1 MKIKSLILKSA
12 LLVSF
17 FLGGSLYSQDKIDE
31 ERKALSKD
39 ERIEIELDSIR
50 EIILKSRTY
59 KRSIRTNSPKYKIT
73 ISPYEL
79 AGAEAPDWW
88 SERQA
93 YDISYVLLKALNHY
107 PGLEAKLSRT
117 WEQNLLEKE
126 NIFKLPENEQK
137 KVDLDNK
144 ESENFITTIQDKF
157 LRILN
162 KGNQSVLKNGV
173 KLEPKVEP
181 QNIYINPIINEYK
194 FQTLSPKVKGF
205 GLGFVALNSKTCSN
219 ETFLDSSY
227 QISKPFDAQ
236 SSSSGFILDE
246 IVSKQLIT
254 KKTKGSSLNF
264 NLLVGGTGG
273 GKYKPPEKPVKE
285 IIYSSVVDAAEGIY
299 CAISEDKQCL
309 KYYAERDYEYPT
321 VEKKSK
327 KKKKKK
333 AGC

>member
-31 ERKALSKD
+31 EKKALSKD
-39 ERIEIELDSIR
+39 ERIEIELDSVR
-50 EIILKSRTY
+50 EIMLNGRPY
-59 KRSIRTNSPKYKIT
+59 KRSNISNSPKYKIT
-73 ISPYEL
+73 INPYQL
-79 AGAEAPDWW
+79 TATEAPDWW

-107 PGLEAKLSRT
+107 PGLEAKLSST

-137 KVDLDNK
+137 KVDLDKK
-144 ESENFITTIQDKF
+144 ESESFITIIQDKVY
-157 LRILN
+157 RTLN
-162 KGNQSVLKNGV
+162 KGNQSVSENDV
-173 KLEPKVEP
+173 QLEPKVKP
-181 QNIYINPIINEYK
+181 RNIYINPIINDYT
-194 FQTLSPKVKGF
+194 FQILSPKVKGI
-205 GLGFVALNSKTCSN
+205 GLGFVAINSKTCSN

-236 SSSSGFILDE
+236 SSSTGFILNE
-246 IVSKQLIT
+246 IVSKQLIA

-264 NLLVGGTGG
+264 NLLVAGTGG

-299 CAISEDKQCL
+299 CAISEDKQCI

-321 VEKKSK
+321 VEKKRN